1 MTTLG
6 ERAYGSKRAQ
16 TGPDSWPLANKSGS
30 RSVIGPAYAKYD
42 VLERL
47 PQAVGVGNPL
57 LPSCPTSYFMQLSRT
72 WDRGNRPIREKILQE
87 FVKHNRNKT
96 GPQLEREFSNGAS
109 LFLTRLSAYLRLSYL
124 LGHSLALQ
132 MQAIN
137 IFISASSGHRFLAE
151 FLEVGGVLTV
161 LEILG
166 LAQVKEPDK
175 AEALRILL
183 SVAQAGR
190 RYKEFICESY
200 GVRAVADCLGRSRSE
215 ITQDYAR
222 NLLHQLGVG
231 NPKFLM
237 QVYKS
242 LLSLLTSQG
251 PSPTSQQMAGQALRM
266 LLPSIQA
273 VHPSIVEATVALLKN
288 PHIQIQYEGYEILR
302 ELSTRAALQDVIITQ
317 LITILKTSIE
327 DVQEDLPEDRRR
339 RGKADA
345 KSNIPNQWGGLVKSD
360 ESKAQSEAILA
371 GYMQQAYS
379 AKLLGAIAA
388 TNRELAEK
396 MIDAQIVSGL
406 LSVIANVG
414 HADSQHYA
422 ASALLF
428 LVGNFEYVATA
439 LREHMGQNFFDLLQD
454 KPDTF
459 YKELNRE
466 QVRYLRRNNV
476 QIHGSSNG
484 LPSATSLSEYD
495 ESYSSDEEAN
505 TANPNNNNNAA
516 PQEHQPR
523 HHHKTR
529 PKSGRPA
536 HSAGSSREGGAA
548 TPFDMFPATRD
559 GDGARAESNTNN
571 KQLQDDSSVSGAP
584 GDNPAG
590 DEGSFGG
597 GGSGGGDNSSQTK
610 PPLTATTV
618 GGDTSQTVLDLQQ
631 LDRASPPAA
640 VQDLYV
646 PFAQPV
652 MNATFSA
659 QKFGKADALESRELF
674 DADLQKFRATEL
686 AGQQR
691 REVRK
696 EQVPMPEA
704 SEAWLNKMKN
714 ADFNDIKMA
723 VVDTNSK
730 TAPATARRSQED
742 PLSTPATPPSPPPPP
757 QLSEQEQREQEGNGK
772 EEENPVTDTPPSQ

>member
-1 MTTLG
+1 MNTVQEADRPHLRSWGGNVLPGKSNIG
-6 ERAYGSKRAQ
+6 EAYGK
-16 TGPDSWPLANKSGS
+16 
-30 RSVIGPAYAKYD
+30 YA

-47 PQAVGVGNPL
+47 PQMPSIGNRML
-57 LPSCPTSYFMQLSRT
+57 ASCPTSYFMQLSKT
-72 WDRGNRPIREKILQE
+72 WDRGTRTIREKILQE
-87 FVKHNRNKT
+87 FVTHNRNKT

-132 MQAIN
+132 LQAIN

-175 AEALRILL
+175 AEALRVLL

-251 PSPTSQQMAGQALRM
+251 PPPTSQQMAGQALRL

-302 ELSTRAALQDVIITQ
+302 ELFSRTSLQDVIITQ
-317 LITILKTSIE
+317 LITILKTSVE
-327 DVQEDLPEDRRR
+327 DTQEDLPEERRR
-339 RGKADA
+339 RA
-345 KSNIPNQWGGLVKSD
+345 KGEKSLGGNQWGNLIPKGD
-360 ESKAQSEAILA
+360 EGKAQSESIAA
-371 GYMQQAYS
+371 GYMQQAYA
-379 AKLLGAIAA
+379 AKLLGVMAA
-388 TNRELAEK
+388 ANRELAER

-414 HADSQHYA
+414 HTDSQHYA
-422 ASALLF
+422 ASALIV
-428 LVGNFEYVATA
+428 LVGLFDFVGAA
-439 LREHMGQNFFDLLQD
+439 LREHMGKNFFELLED
-454 KPDTF
+454 KPDKF

-476 QIHGSSNG
+476 QIHAGPDAN
-484 LPSATSLSEYD
+484 AVSESD
-495 ESYSSDEEAN
+495 DGVSSDEENDEA
-505 TANPNNNNNAA
+505 TA
-516 PQEHQPR
+516 
-523 HHHKTR
+523 KTRSR
-529 PKSGRPA
+529 PKSGRTP
-536 HSAGSSREGGAA
+536 HSAGSRGTAPA

-559 GDGARAESNTNN
+559 GDSIRSETKQQEEAIAGPAEQEPS
-571 KQLQDDSSVSGAP
+571 K
-584 GDNPAG
+584 PATAIKI
-590 DEGSFGG
+590 E
-597 GGSGGGDNSSQTK
+597 QMVEPEERI
-610 PPLTATTV
+610 PP
-618 GGDTSQTVLDLQQ
+618 
-631 LDRASPPAA
+631 PA

-652 MNATFSA
+652 VNATFSA
-659 QKFGKADALESRELF
+659 RKFGKADNIETRETF
-674 DADLQKFRATEL
+674 DADLEKFRANEL
-686 AGQQR
+686 GQKR
-691 REVRK
+691 DTRK
-696 EQVPMPEA
+696 EEA
-704 SEAWLNKMKN
+704 PVDRTNEQWLLKMKN
-714 ADFNDIKMA
+714 ADFHDIKLA
-723 VVDTNSK
+723 VSVDSK
-730 TAPATARRSQED
+730 KSAQKESDASRPSSSEMDGTPVRSVVQT
-742 PLSTPATPPSPPPPP
+742 PLP
-757 QLSEQEQREQEGNGK
+757 
-772 EEENPVTDTPPSQ
+772 